1 MKTILRLEE
10 LTLLCLCMFAV
21 ISCNAML
28 LQRTLPSHEL
38 IIARIKQLDNEISR
52 REALVAAYKKQISLF
67 NMHNKSKKEQR
78 QIFVRKAI

>member
-21 ISCNAML
+21 TSCNAML
-28 LQRTLPSHEL
+28 LQRTLPSREL
-38 IIARIKQLDNEISR
+38 IIAKIKQLDNEISR

-67 NMHNKSKKEQR
+67 NVSKKAKKR
-78 QIFVRKAI
+78 SSKICG